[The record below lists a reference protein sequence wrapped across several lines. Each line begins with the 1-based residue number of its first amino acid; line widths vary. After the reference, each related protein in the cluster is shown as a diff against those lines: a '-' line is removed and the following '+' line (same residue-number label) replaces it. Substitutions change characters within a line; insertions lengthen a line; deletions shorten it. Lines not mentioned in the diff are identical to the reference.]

1 MKLGFMIWK
10 EQNGYGLV
18 SSVNEGFFAKL
29 AVAVQEA
36 RGKLSQRE
44 FAEVLGV
51 SQSTVQQW
59 ENGKNVPSL
68 ENLEKIARIK
78 GMLVEAFV
86 AYLYGR
92 TGGLTS
98 KDILDR
104 VEVMPSQ
111 DFAQMLRVMADRMA
125 TAKDAPPIMERK
137 GKASANAQPKGKGEG
152 EGLDQGDRVPLELPE
167 RVEIDEVTEGRD
179 EEMKPEE

>member
-1 MKLGFMIWK
+1 MIDRSCELYVINWSSDHVNSGFMIWD
-10 EQNGYGLV
+10 EQIGGELV
-18 SSVNEGFFAKL
+18 SSVDEGFLTRL

-44 FAEVLGV
+44 FAEILEV

-59 ENGKNVPSL
+59 EGGKNVPSL

-78 GMLVEAFV
+78 GMLVEDFV

-92 TGGLTS
+92 TRGLTS

-104 VEVMPSQ
+104 VEVMPSR
-111 DFAQMLRVMADRMA
+111 DFAQVLRVMADRMD
-125 TAKDAPPIMERK
+125 TAKDAPPVVRR
-137 GKASANAQPKGKGEG
+137 GRGEG
-152 EGLDQGDRVPLELPE
+152 EKREEAEERVLLELPE
-167 RVEIDEVTEGRD
+167 LEEREEAEG
-179 EEMKPEE
+179 K

>member
-111 DFAQMLRVMADRMA
+111 DFAQVLRVMADRMA

-137 GKASANAQPKGKGEG
+137 GKRE
-152 EGLDQGDRVPLELPE
+152 GDRVPLELPE
-167 RVEIDEVTEGRD
+167 RVEMDLDTNEADGEIQG
-179 EEMKPEE
+179 

>member
-1 MKLGFMIWK
+1 MKLGFMIWD
-10 EQNGYGLV
+10 EQNGCELV

-137 GKASANAQPKGKGEG
+137 GRASANAQPKGKGE
-152 EGLDQGDRVPLELPE
+152 EESSDQGDRVLLELPE
-167 RVEIDEVTEGRD
+167 PERVG
-179 EEMKPEE
+179 EESEE

>member
-1 MKLGFMIWK
+1 MD
-10 EQNGYGLV
+10 
-18 SSVNEGFFAKL
+18 EGFLAKL

-36 RGKLSQRE
+36 RGRLSQRD

-86 AYLYGR
+86 VYLYGR

-111 DFAQMLRVMADRMA
+111 DFAQVLRVMADRMA

-137 GKASANAQPKGKGEG
+137 GRASANAQPKGKGG
-152 EGLDQGDRVPLELPE
+152 RVPLELPE
-167 RVEIDEVTEGRD
+167 RVEMDEVTEGTD
-179 EEMKPEE
+179 EEMKGDEAEGN

>member
-1 MKLGFMIWK
+1 MEKFSLK
-10 EQNGYGLV
+10 LV
-18 SSVNEGFFAKL
+18 SSVDEGFLAKL
-29 AVAVQEA
+29 AVAVQES

-111 DFAQMLRVMADRMA
+111 DFAQVLRVMADRMA
-125 TAKDAPPIMERK
+125 TAKDAPPLMERK
-137 GKASANAQPKGKGEG
+137 GKGE
-152 EGLDQGDRVPLELPE
+152 GDRVPLDLPE
-167 RVEIDEVTEGRD
+167 RVEMDEVTQGTD
-179 EEMKPEE
+179 EEMKDEA

>member
-1 MKLGFMIWK
+1 MD
-10 EQNGYGLV
+10 
-18 SSVNEGFFAKL
+18 EGFLAKL

-36 RGKLSQRE
+36 RGRLSQRD

-86 AYLYGR
+86 VYLYGR

-111 DFAQMLRVMADRMA
+111 DFAQVLRVMADRMA

-137 GKASANAQPKGKGEG
+137 GRASANAQPKGKGG
-152 EGLDQGDRVPLELPE
+152 RVPLELLE
-167 RVEIDEVTEGRD
+167 RVEMDEVTEGTD
-179 EEMKPEE
+179 EEMKGDEAEGN